1 MLITEQVPDERVSW
15 AWTEKSQH
23 FATITFSRLD
33 NDHTRVS
40 AELELDT
47 ELKEM
52 WRTLPGEAGIPSN
65 RLNDYLRRFRDFA
78 EGDDSGAN
86 Q

>member
-1 MLITEQVPDERVSW
+1 MRWKVKLGATTREFDMLITEQVPDERVSW

-33 NDHTRVS
+33 NDHTRVG
-40 AELELDT
+40 AKLELDR

-52 WRTLPGEAGIPSN
+52 WRTLPGEAGIPS
-65 RLNDYLRRFRDFA
+65 
-78 EGDDSGAN
+78 AN